1 VKYPIRPVQR
11 MAGLILTLT
20 TAGSMFGCTSLGPY
34 PESPEAR
41 HYVGY
46 VKIQNSYDKVGK
58 ITAENVLFVGVK
70 VSQGIEVGV
79 SGSRFLS
86 IPLDCR
92 AVILIQNKTQL
103 QEAVSTISKLG
114 LDKICASEL

>member
-1 VKYPIRPVQR
+1 
-11 MAGLILTLT
+11 MAGLILTLA
-20 TAGSMFGCTSLGPY
+20 TAGSMLGCTSLSPN
-34 PESPEAR
+34 PESSEVR
-41 HYVGY
+41 HYLGY
-46 VKIQNSYDKVGK
+46 VKIQNGYDKVGK

-70 VSQGIEVGV
+70 ISQGFEIGV

-92 AVILIQNKTQL
+92 AVILVHNKTEL